1 MMCWEVLSRRL
12 TTLGKLSQD
21 EETTVAYGQLA
32 VETLNGGA
40 VVHGMDVADGR
51 DVERNRVARAGE
63 EE

>member
-1 MMCWEVLSRRL
+1 MCWEVLSTRL
-12 TTLGKLSQD
+12 TKLGKLSRV

-32 VETLNGGA
+32 VETLNGFA

-51 DVERNRVARAGE
+51 DVELNRVARAGE